1 MFNKKH
7 LLGTEDLSKDEIL
20 DIINTANTFK
30 NLVNSGKELIPT
42 LKGKIVILMFYEAS
56 TRTRS
61 SFEIAAK
68 RLSAE
73 TIDFSSL
80 NSAVTKGETLID
92 TAKNLEAMNPS
103 VFVLRHST
111 AGAPY
116 LLSKLQSIP
125 IANAGDGFHEH
136 PTQALLDLM
145 TILEYKKTVENLN
158 ILITGDIAHSR
169 VARSNI
175 YCLKTLNAN
184 VSVCGPATLL
194 PPEIQKLGVKVFT
207 NLKQALEGQD
217 VAMMLRVQNERGGIN
232 CQFPTT
238 REYSRFWGLNNSS
251 IKYLK
256 SDALIMHP
264 GPMNRGVE
272 ISQSVADSAQSVIL
286 PQVTNGVAIRMA
298 VLHKLA
304 GGKNIEE
311 CL

>member
-1 MFNKKH
+1 MFLKH
-7 LLGTEDLSKDEIL
+7 LLGTENLTKTQILEIISSAQKFKDL
-20 DIINTANTFK
+20 INAGHAT
-30 NLVNSGKELIPT
+30 IPT
-42 LKGKIVILMFYEAS
+42 LLGKIVVLMFYEAS

-68 RLSAE
+68 RLGAQ
-73 TIDFSSL
+73 TIDFSTVT
-80 NSAVTKGETLID
+80 SAVTKGETLID

-103 VFVLRHST
+103 VFVLRHQT

-145 TILEYKKTVENLN
+145 TMMEYKDKIEGLN
-158 ILITGDIAHSR
+158 VLITGDIAHSR

-175 YCLKTLNAN
+175 YCLQTMGAN

-194 PPEIQKLGVKVFT
+194 PPDIEKLGVRVFT
-207 NLKQALEGQD
+207 DLKKALLGQD
-217 VAMMLRVQNERGGIN
+217 VAMMLRIQTERGGIN
-232 CQFPTT
+232 NHFPTS
-238 REYSRFWGLNNSS
+238 REYSRFWGLNNNS

-256 SDALIMHP
+256 EDALIMHP

-272 ISQSVADSAQSVIL
+272 ISQAVADSPQSVIL
-286 PQVTNGVAIRMA
+286 PQVTNGVAVRMA
-298 VLHKLA
+298 VLNMLA
-304 GGKNIEE
+304 NGKTIEE
-311 CL
+311 VL